1 MQCLYHISM
10 STSTLTFPSACVI
23 SGTHLISPK
32 PLVNSLVWEA
42 SSKFWV
48 NKKKKKKPPPSLGS
62 KDPRCLKPISQLQAF
77 HTLMTSRHIFMDTHA
92 SNQKCI
98 QRSFRKKKN
107 QHEKKTMGSLF
118 VEYQKT
124 GDHQTFLKEKLAS
137 SSFQML
143 SYGLLLL
150 FSQLCWIQDANT
162 SRAVGENTHNL
173 LDVFSTWKVRGQNE
187 SNLSRGRCRGEV
199 RHCSND
205 LLTLWWLRTIANVW

>member
-1 MQCLYHISM
+1 MGSFPQILGEKQNIFE
-10 STSTLTFPSACVI
+10 TSTQSWI
-23 SGTHLISPK
+23 KRSP
-32 PLVNSLVWEA
+32 
-42 SSKFWV
+42 
-48 NKKKKKKPPPSLGS
+48 
-62 KDPRCLKPISQLQAF
+62 RLKPISQLQAF

-92 SNQKCI
+92 SNKKCI
-98 QRSFRKKKN
+98 QRSFRKKN
-107 QHEKKTMGSLF
+107 RHEKKTCRGFFLLSIKKH
-118 VEYQKT
+118 QKT
-124 GDHQTFLKEKLAS
+124 GDSSIFLKEKLE
-137 SSFQML
+137 SFIFIPNAFFR
-143 SYGLLLL
+143 LLLL

>member
-1 MQCLYHISM
+1 MVAPPPLKSM
-10 STSTLTFPSACVI
+10 LVKMGSFPQILGEQKKIFETSTQSWI
-23 SGTHLISPK
+23 ERSP
-32 PLVNSLVWEA
+32 
-42 SSKFWV
+42 
-48 NKKKKKKPPPSLGS
+48 
-62 KDPRCLKPISQLQAF
+62 RLKPISQLQAF

-92 SNQKCI
+92 SNKMHPTELPKN
-98 QRSFRKKKN
+98 FDMKKN
-107 QHEKKTMGSLF
+107 LWHMGFLF

-124 GDHQTFLKEKLAS
+124 GDSSNFLKEKLAS

-199 RHCSND
+199 RHCSHD
-205 LLTLWWLRTIANVW
+205 LLTL

>member
-1 MQCLYHISM
+1 MPLPYLYVNININLSLRMCHFRH
-10 STSTLTFPSACVI
+10 TS
-23 SGTHLISPK
+23 HLPQAVGQQFGLGSFLQI
-32 PLVNSLVWEA
+32 LGEQ
-42 SSKFWV
+42 
-48 NKKKKKKPPPSLGS
+48 KKKKKPPPSLGS

-205 LLTLWWLRTIANVW
+205 LLTL